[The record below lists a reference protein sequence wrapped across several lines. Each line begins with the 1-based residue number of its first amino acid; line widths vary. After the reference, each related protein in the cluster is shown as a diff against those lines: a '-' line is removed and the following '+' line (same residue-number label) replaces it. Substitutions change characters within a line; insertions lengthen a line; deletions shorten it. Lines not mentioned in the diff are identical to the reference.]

1 MTTNDQDAVPSPC
14 VGVCTMSE
22 TTGLCLG
29 CYRTLDEI
37 RGWWDMAPNLQKDLI
52 KQLEEREKS
61 HDPFA

>member
-1 MTTNDQDAVPSPC
+1 MTTDTEETVPSPC

-29 CYRTLDEI
+29 CYRTIEEI
-37 RGWWDMAPNLQKDLI
+37 RGWWDMTPHDQKKLI
-52 KQLEEREKS
+52 KELESREQS